1 MNNNLIQQI
10 ISFMNSGGNP
20 QIMVQQMMRQ
30 NPQMQNTLIQI
41 KNMIG
46 DRSPK
51 EFAMQVAKQ
60 KGIAPEEI
68 EELSKRMGAN

>member
-10 ISFMNSGGNP
+10 ITFMNNGGNP
-20 QIMVQQMMRQ
+20 QEMVQQMMRQ
-30 NPQMQNTLIQI
+30 NPQMQNVLMQI

-51 EFAMQVAKQ
+51 DFAMQVAKQ
-60 KGIAPEEI
+60 KGIDPEEI
-68 EELSKRMGAN
+68 EKLSKRMGAN

>member
-1 MNNNLIQQI
+1 MNNNLIQQV

-30 NPQMQNTLIQI
+30 NPQMQNVLMQI

-51 EFAMQVAKQ
+51 DFAMQVAKQ
-60 KGIAPEEI
+60 KGIDPEEI
-68 EELSKRMGAN
+68 EKLSKRMGAN